1 MAQASKIQDRKSAP
15 VPKAQQ
21 VPKNFASVISLPV
34 TGLPQSQSSK
44 QAAPGMP
51 RSAST
56 FESVASVPMRQE
68 AQSAPAKGA
77 LCLHTRLMHIGAWF
91 IICRHTSCLISAARN
106 PMLSAQS
113 YVHKAA
119 YMLPCWGAQQS

>member
-21 VPKNFASVISLPV
+21 APRKFASVISLPV

-56 FESVASVPMRQE
+56 FESVASMPMQQE

-77 LCLHTRLMHIGAWF
+77 SRLHTRLMHSGA
-91 IICRHTSCLISAARN
+91 
-106 PMLSAQS
+106 
-113 YVHKAA
+113 
-119 YMLPCWGAQQS
+119 